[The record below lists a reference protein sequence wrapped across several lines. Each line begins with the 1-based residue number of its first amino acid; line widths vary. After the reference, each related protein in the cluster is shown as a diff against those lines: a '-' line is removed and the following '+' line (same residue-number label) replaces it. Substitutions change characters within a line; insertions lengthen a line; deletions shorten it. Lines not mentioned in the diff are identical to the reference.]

1 MSDRGPSPNDLLEL
15 AEAASLLGVHQ
26 STLRRWAD
34 SGKVAHVRTLSG
46 RRRFRRQAIE
56 EARLE
61 MQQPVYGKKND
72 RLEARIES
80 NSLALTRQRSN
91 ELSNRPGSWYDR
103 LDEEQR
109 LLFRYSGQR
118 LLGLLMQFISRSDSG
133 ETFLEEG
140 KKVAGDYGRIC
151 YRAKMSV
158 AQTAEAFLYFRRSI
172 LESVH
177 ATAGL
182 SGPNDQDGYRVLLR
196 TNDFFDA
203 LLVATI
209 ESYAALEH

>member
-1 MSDRGPSPNDLLEL
+1 MSNRDISPKDLLEL

-34 SGKVAHVRTLSG
+34 SGKVAHIRTLSG
-46 RRRFRRQAIE
+46 RRRFRREAIE
-56 EARLE
+56 QARLE
-61 MQQPVYGKKND
+61 MQQPTYGKKTGAI
-72 RLEARIES
+72 EARIES
-80 NSLALTRQRSN
+80 NSLALTRQRSS
-91 ELSNRPGSWYDR
+91 ELSNHPGSWYDQ

-133 ETFLEEG
+133 ETFLDEG
-140 KKVAGDYGRIC
+140 KKVARDYGRIC
-151 YRAKMSV
+151 HRAKMSV

-182 SGPNDQDGYRVLLR
+182 SGPNDSNGYRVLLR

-209 ESYAALEH
+209 ESFAALEH